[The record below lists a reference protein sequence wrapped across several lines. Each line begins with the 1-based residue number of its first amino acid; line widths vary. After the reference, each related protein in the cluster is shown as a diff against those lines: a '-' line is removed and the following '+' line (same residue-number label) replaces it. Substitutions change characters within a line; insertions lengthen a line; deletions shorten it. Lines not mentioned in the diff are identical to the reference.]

1 MVVVTMVRLGKV
13 PFNSEQKGHRKM
25 IGAWVALVVVQAAA
39 VLWGRSDLYKNLAE
53 NSAEMLSLLGY
64 SENYELCL
72 CVGLGYANETPAA
85 KPRDINKVKFVD

>member
-13 PFNSEQKGHRKM
+13 PFNSEKKGHRKM

-53 NSAEMLSLLGY
+53 NSAEIIERMIVLRLIPIVLSWAKIIAL
-64 SENYELCL
+64 
-72 CVGLGYANETPAA
+72 TAA
-85 KPRDINKVKFVD
+85 LVFTSRFIKTVKQK